1 MQKLDFFALIARLFT
16 TLGSKEQA
24 MRRSVVIAAA
34 GSASAAARLRTPLI
48 KFTHGKRTL
57 PAKAPA
63 AAPTPAPATVAASA
77 KPVKVGT
84 GVDFATLKGKAWF
97 GRPLLSEKE
106 MLAIE
111 SGGASALP

>member
-1 MQKLDFFALIARLFT
+1 
-16 TLGSKEQA
+16 

-63 AAPTPAPATVAASA
+63 AAPAPATVAASA